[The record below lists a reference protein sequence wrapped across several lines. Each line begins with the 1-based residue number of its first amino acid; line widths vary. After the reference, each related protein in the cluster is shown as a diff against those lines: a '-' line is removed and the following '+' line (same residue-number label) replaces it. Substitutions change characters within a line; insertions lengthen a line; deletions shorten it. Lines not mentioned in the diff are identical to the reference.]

1 MAYYD
6 DDGRMCMLVNV
17 NNDLADGWEEEG
29 YAPWFFNAFSEKYCF
44 PMAINVLF
52 YVMTH

>member
-6 DDGRMCMLVNV
+6 DDGRICMLVNL
-17 NNDLADGWEEEG
+17 NNDISDGWEEEG
-29 YAPWFFNAFSEKYCF
+29 YAPWFFNAFSERYCF

-52 YVMTH
+52 YAMTH